1 MGNSLEI
8 DFPQSYPSLESRAR
22 KEIAQSST
30 FVGSNPSPASM
41 NSQTFTF
48 KTKRC
53 RIAPMGA
60 IKFRANSYNPEE
72 LNGKVAV
79 VTGAAAGIG
88 KATLMVLAQSGAA
101 VIGLDQDTN
110 GLTQVLGWSKSKSL
124 KVETFQCDVSNQQK
138 LRDAFKFADSTFG
151 ACDILVA
158 AAGIGLYKDF
168 LGISEEEIDRVLD
181 VNIKGVLF
189 SM

>member
-1 MGNSLEI
+1 
-8 DFPQSYPSLESRAR
+8 
-22 KEIAQSST
+22 
-30 FVGSNPSPASM
+30 
-41 NSQTFTF
+41 
-48 KTKRC
+48 
-53 RIAPMGA
+53 MGA